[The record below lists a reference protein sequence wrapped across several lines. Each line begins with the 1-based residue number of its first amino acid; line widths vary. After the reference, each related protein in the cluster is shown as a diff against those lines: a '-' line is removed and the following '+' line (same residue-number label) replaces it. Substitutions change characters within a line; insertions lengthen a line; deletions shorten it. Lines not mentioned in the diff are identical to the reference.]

1 MHRECDIGPDW
12 TLDVLNGCIQEFST
26 LTPENTV
33 FKLVGPVLVKQDQN
47 EAKQNVN
54 TRLEFIQGEMY
65 VFFLILPPYPA
76 SHPYAHRHLCC
87 IRPPIPPVCN

>member
-1 MHRECDIGPDW
+1 M
-12 TLDVLNGCIQEFST
+12 
-26 LTPENTV
+26 

-65 VFFLILPPYPA
+65 VLFLFLFLFL
-76 SHPYAHRHLCC
+76 HLF
-87 IRPPIPPVCN
+87 ISTLCNFHAMRAIDTDGPRLL